1 MPGTAVTAPPWAAE
15 QPRPLPQSFASGAFD
30 HTSLP
35 VSMFTAR
42 IPPGVW
48 ENVALTPK
56 YAFLPSTAPP
66 HCPPSPLPPLVR
78 YSQIFAPFLSGSK
91 PYAIPDFDWMIR
103 MSWPFDFFASIGD
116 AEKSWSGPCSAGQ
129 RGLSG
134 FFAWQPIIQTS
145 LGTGCATHLIVPLSR
160 SIAITA
166 SVVGCCGS
174 EYPLP
179 VATYRTPRRGSIVG
193 AAQMPPPDGPQAC
206 TPSFVTP
213 RFFGSSLIVYVFQMT
228 LPLLASSA

>member
-1 MPGTAVTAPPWAAE
+1 MPGTAVTAAPCAAL
-15 QPRPLPQSFASGAFD
+15 QPRCVPHSRASGAFVQ
-30 HTSLP
+30 TSFP
-35 VSMFTAR
+35 VSIFTAR
-42 IPPGVW
+42 MPPGVCDS
-48 ENVALTPK
+48 VPLTPK

-66 HCPPSPLPPLVR
+66 HCPPRPLPPLVR
-78 YSQIFAPFLSGSK
+78 YSQIFAPLLSGSNA
-91 PYAIPDFDWMIR
+91 YAIPDFDWMIR
-103 MSWPFDFFASIGD
+103 MSCPFDLFASIGD

-145 LGTGCATHLIVPLSR
+145 FGTGWATHLIVPLSR

-179 VATYRTPRRGSIVG
+179 VATYSTPRRGSIVG
-193 AAQMPPPDGPQAC
+193 AAQMPPPDGPHAW

-213 RFFGSSLIVYVFQMT
+213 RFFGSSAIVYVFQMT
-228 LPLLASSA
+228 LPLLA